1 MIRSSLGLPDEMRN
15 PLDARNET
23 LRDWN
28 FDADCGYG
36 NVKGLV
42 DRRTTPRTTP
52 QTTPRTTPQTTQR
65 GTGASAAGAS
75 ALPPQVPL
83 PMGKGS
89 VGGGAAGR
97 AHGVDEHDD
106 AREALLPNTRQAA
119 EQALRVG
126 GTGFYESGRPSFLL
140 HPLRSANASGHTRM
154 PAMERSATSG
164 RDSQRPRLGSAP
176 QARGAATTHAAS
188 AAPKHRGPPKGKDAS
203 AGRDPDKDLQARDDV
218 DDDGGD

>member
-1 MIRSSLGLPDEMRN
+1 
-15 PLDARNET
+15 
-23 LRDWN
+23 
-28 FDADCGYG
+28 
-36 NVKGLV
+36 
-42 DRRTTPRTTP
+42 
-52 QTTPRTTPQTTQR
+52 
-65 GTGASAAGAS
+65 
-75 ALPPQVPL
+75 
-83 PMGKGS
+83 MGRGS

-106 AREALLPNTRQAA
+106 AREALLPNARQAA
-119 EQALRVG
+119 EQAFRAG

-154 PAMERSATSG
+154 PAMERAATSG

-176 QARGAATTHAAS
+176 QARGVATTQAAS
-188 AAPKHRGPPKGKDAS
+188 AAPNMAPKHRGPLKGKDAS

>member
-1 MIRSSLGLPDEMRN
+1 MLDWKASVVPCRQRRRHAADSARYGRVGSRSIGP
-15 PLDARNET
+15 A
-23 LRDWN
+23 
-28 FDADCGYG
+28 
-36 NVKGLV
+36 
-42 DRRTTPRTTP
+42 PR
-52 QTTPRTTPQTTQR
+52 
-65 GTGASAAGAS
+65 
-75 ALPPQVPL
+75 VPL

-89 VGGGAAGR
+89 VGGGAAGE
-97 AHGVDEHDD
+97 AHGVDDEHDD
-106 AREALLPNTRQAA
+106 APAAVAPNTRQAA

-218 DDDGGD
+218 DDDGETRADGHAPRVLLSYMRTGCGVVVCVTPRSPL